1 MQDLLRDLERVRKDL
16 DTAMS
21 MLRQNGNAWAL
32 KSKNY
37 NIAKY
42 ETAMRLRDGGM
53 PVTMIEAI
61 IKGHPDV
68 TDKLYERDQ
77 AYVMYDSN
85 KEAINKLKRDLTVI
99 ENQIARE
106 WGANG

>member
-1 MQDLLRDLERVRKDL
+1 MQDLLRDLEKARKDL

-21 MLRQNGNAWAL
+21 MLRPNGNAWAL
-32 KSKNY
+32 KSKQY
-37 NIAKY
+37 NVAKY
-42 ETAMRLRDGGM
+42 ETAMRLRESGM
-53 PVTMIEAI
+53 PVTLIEAI

-68 TDKLYERDQ
+68 TEKLYERDL

-85 KEAINKLKRDLTVI
+85 KEAINKLKRDVTVI

-106 WGANG
+106 WSNG